1 MDNAK
6 ETLVFDEK
14 EALIAY
20 MIEIWKRVCATSI
33 AERGR
38 MTVALSGGRT
48 PADLYRTLAQER
60 EGLSWEKTHI
70 FLVDERF
77 VPYDDEDSNFRMI
90 KETLLTAV
98 TVPKE
103 NIHPVDTSLP
113 GPDEAADAYEKEI
126 IRHFRLGPGQFPRF
140 DLILLGL
147 GEDGHTASLFP
158 GSAVLQEKSRL
169 VRAVRLGNEFHDRIT
184 LTLPAINNGR
194 HIAFQVEGTHKVA
207 VLGKVVEANDPA
219 LPASLIKPTEGDLLF
234 LADRTAAGLLSESS
248 YTKFVG

>member
-1 MDNAK
+1 MDSVK

-14 EALIAY
+14 EALVAY
-20 MIEIWKRVCATSI
+20 TIEIWKRVCATSI

-48 PADLYRTLAQER
+48 PVDLYSSLAQEG
-60 EGLSWEKTHI
+60 EGFSWEKTHI

-77 VPYDDEDSNFRMI
+77 VPHDDEDSNFRMI

-98 TVPKE
+98 TAPKE

-113 GPDEAADAYEKEI
+113 GPDEAAEAYEKEI

-140 DLILLGL
+140 DLVLLGL

-158 GSAVLQEKSRL
+158 GSAVLQEKSHP
-169 VRAVRLGNEFHDRIT
+169 VRVVRLDNKLHDRIT
-184 LTLPAINNGR
+184 LTLPAINNAH
-194 HIAFQVEGTHKVA
+194 HIVFHVEGAHKAEMLRKVA
-207 VLGKVVEANDPA
+207 EVKDPD
-219 LPASLIKPTEGDLLF
+219 LPASLINPAEGDLLF
-234 LADRTAAGLLSESS
+234 LADRPAAGLLL
-248 YTKFVG
+248 KQ